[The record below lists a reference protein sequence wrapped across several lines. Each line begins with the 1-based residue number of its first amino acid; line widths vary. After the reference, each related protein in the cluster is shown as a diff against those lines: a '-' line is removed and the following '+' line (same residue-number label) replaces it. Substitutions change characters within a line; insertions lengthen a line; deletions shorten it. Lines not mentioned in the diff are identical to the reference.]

1 MLLLRFSRRRCSSPS
16 LLLSC
21 IVERYTRDACGA
33 GTSFPRPIPC
43 TSMASNSTRSIEL
56 FSAVSTRSPLP
67 RGRSIAVLYG
77 SSSPPSGAMSG
88 GAVTA
93 CAMMDGSTMLELGGA
108 ELNMIDDQINGTVAS
123 RQVRVK
129 DLRVI
134 RTDTTHLYGDPSIW
148 SMPFFRGLPRKDG
161 QCDTSM

>member
-1 MLLLRFSRRRCSSPS
+1 
-16 LLLSC
+16 
-21 IVERYTRDACGA
+21 
-33 GTSFPRPIPC
+33 
-43 TSMASNSTRSIEL
+43 
-56 FSAVSTRSPLP
+56 
-67 RGRSIAVLYG
+67 
-77 SSSPPSGAMSG
+77 MSG

-108 ELNMIDDQINGTVAS
+108 ELDMIDEEHDHDDQINGTVAS

-134 RTDTTHLYGDPSIW
+134 RTDTTHLYGDPSIG
-148 SMPFFRGLPRKDG
+148 SFHGPCFVRGLPRKDG